1 MEILFDKDGSS
12 ITGMLNK
19 KDGYAIQRT
28 KRGSKTRYYSARR
41 VPYSIMRDTDPR
53 HARFLLAVARMA
65 VNTNNLV
72 IKDIRVTVREVIDAR
87 VSLVSGV
94 PLSQYCK
101 DVQKRSLQIFTNTIS
116 LQLRKVKPSS
126 VLNAK
131 DIIKLHKFLGE

>member
-1 MEILFDKDGSS
+1 MQILFNEGGTRF
-12 ITGMLNK
+12 TGMLDRK
-19 KDGYAIQRT
+19 QGYAVERKST
-28 KRGSKTRYYSARR
+28 GGKTGYYAVRK
-41 VPYSIMRDTDPR
+41 VPYSIMSDTDPR
-53 HARFLLAVARMA
+53 HARFLLAMARMA

-94 PLSQYCK
+94 PLSQFGK
-101 DVQKRSLQIFTNTIS
+101 DVQKRSLQIFANTIS